1 MRGYLGT
8 RSVAPDVVRVSG
20 VLPIP
25 LRRRL
30 WPLALAFAVVLWDCV
45 AVNLDWCAK
54 YCGETVPDP
63 RLFCQLA
70 TSGLFKARVA

>member
-30 WPLALAFAVVLWDCV
+30 WPLALAFAVGFAGVL
-45 AVNLDWCAK
+45 AIYSFIEACAA
-54 YCGETVPDP
+54 TVS
-63 RLFCQLA
+63 R
-70 TSGLFKARVA
+70 